1 MKPSIK
7 PSERLYNKYSYLADK
22 YASRI
27 FSYEELSFEYED
39 LLQEFRLKI
48 FTSIKSYGRRWSK
61 YRKGLAPKP
70 VPLKYYLECAC
81 ANKQKDFIKYI
92 KRENHKLRIDAI
104 DCDFGYDDET
114 RIIPEKNVFVI
125 NGVDLLEG
133 LVGKE
138 RIIFSL
144 FLRGFTAKRF
154 LTKVTDNNDDI
165 NVIDRQKK
173 YLTEKYGNELLNK
186 KQLFYTYKFQED

>member
-1 MKPSIK
+1 MCIRDS
-7 PSERLYNKYSYLADK
+7 
-22 YASRI
+22 
-27 FSYEELSFEYED
+27 
-39 LLQEFRLKI
+39 
-48 FTSIKSYGRRWSK
+48 
-61 YRKGLAPKP
+61 
-70 VPLKYYLECAC
+70 
-81 ANKQKDFIKYI
+81 
-92 KRENHKLRIDAI
+92 
-104 DCDFGYDDET
+104 
-114 RIIPEKNVFVI
+114 
-125 NGVDLLEG
+125 LLEG

-186 KQLFYTYKFQED
+186 KQLFYTYKSQED